1 MAHGRDTHKGW
12 STRELAEMVDTTV
25 KTIRHYHR
33 VGLLEEPERRP
44 NGYKAYGPE
53 HVAQLLEVLRL
64 REIGLSV
71 AQIGEAMGSS
81 EGSVLD
87 AEDLIAEIDSSIR
100 RLQAIRR
107 DLEDS
112 LDSDGTWR
120 LSPSFAG
127 GVKRPGDAERLVQHL
142 MARHF
147 TREAMAALGS
157 LDGAPSPV
165 DAEFEQLPADSGD
178 DEISDLAA
186 RMAPHIRRAQAE
198 YSMPEHVVAS
208 DGDAGGRAALAI
220 GRMLSELYNPA
231 QLEVVT
237 RALDEGTRSDSAS
250 G

>member
-53 HVAQLLEVLRL
+53 HVAQLLEVLRM
-64 REIGLSV
+64 REIGFSV
-71 AQIGEAMGSS
+71 AQIGEAMGS
-81 EGSVLD
+81 GDASVFG
-87 AEDLIAEIDSSIR
+87 AEELIAEIDSSIR
-100 RLQAIRR
+100 RLQGIRR
-107 DLEDS
+107 DVEDS

-120 LSPSFAG
+120 LPPSFAG
-127 GVKRPGDAERLVQHL
+127 EVNGPADAERLVRHL

-157 LDGAPSPV
+157 LEGEPSPV
-165 DAEFEQLPADSGD
+165 DAEFEQLPADASD

-186 RMAPHIRRAQAE
+186 RMAPHIRRAQGE
-198 YSMPEHVVAS
+198 HSMPEHVVAA

-231 QLEVVT
+231 QLEVIT